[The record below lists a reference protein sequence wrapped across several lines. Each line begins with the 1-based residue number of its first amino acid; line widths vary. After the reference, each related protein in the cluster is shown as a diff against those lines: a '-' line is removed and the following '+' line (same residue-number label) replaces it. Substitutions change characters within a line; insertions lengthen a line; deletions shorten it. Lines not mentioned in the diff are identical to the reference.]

1 MAAVGLFSVSMP
13 QAWALSL
20 GRVTVLSALG
30 EPLRAEIDIPSI
42 TPDEASTLKTTV
54 ASPEAFVA
62 AGLDYNPAM
71 AGLRATLQQRADG
84 RSFIRLSSDRPINDP
99 FVDMILEATWASGK
113 IVRDYTML
121 FDPPAFRKPAATPA
135 PTLAQISP
143 PVAPPV
149 TAPPVPSAQRPAPPA
164 PTAPTATAT
173 PLPEPTRTKP
183 ITRPAPIATASSET
197 KPTSAENTVTVKAGD
212 TAGKIAAQFKPQGV
226 SLDQMLVA
234 MLRTNPEVFVNDN
247 INRIRAGKVMNLP
260 SAQDAQATS
269 PEEATQIILAQSKD
283 FNAFRRNLA
292 SNVGAAPISAADR
305 RASGAIEAKVDDKKT
320 ASETPDKLTLSKGSV
335 QANAP
340 QTKIAKQLAERDAQ
354 ARTAEI
360 EKNIA
365 DLKQIAKSAGTEVD
379 SNTAPT
385 PAPTNPTEAAL
396 GVPVVTPT
404 PPAEVP
410 TPPAVAPEVTPTAPE
425 PPPVQPPAVPKL
437 PVATLPEPEPS
448 TTLIDTVAENPVLPA
463 AAGGLLLLLAGLG
476 FYKYRQRKKSKAP
489 EEEALE
495 SRLQPDSFFGASGG
509 QRVDTSEGDGFK
521 PSSILFSA
529 SQLESGDDVDPVA
542 EADVYLAYGRDAQAE
557 EILKEALR
565 TNPGRLAI
573 RTKLLEILAKRRDIK
588 GFESTASQA
597 LVLTKRSSPEWQR
610 ICEMGQSIDPTNPLY
625 QPENAQSTAAPSAV
639 AAAAAAAALS
649 EMESIAP
656 VEEAASVEPPV
667 ALSIPPESAN
677 EAVDLDLDFA
687 FDEDAKQLASIPP
700 ETPESED
707 QALSEP
713 ASNQPDIELDVP
725 AKEQDFGLDFESSEA
740 TPLAPISESAPLSL
754 TDANA
759 LDFDLGGLSLDLED
773 NRSAA
778 AQSNNEPVT
787 DDPFETKLALAEEFH
802 SIGDEEGARGMI
814 EEVIAESSGEM
825 RAKAQQMLSK
835 LGLA

>member
-1 MAAVGLFSVSMP
+1 MAAVGLLSVSMP

-42 TPDEASTLKTTV
+42 TPDEAATLKTTV

-71 AGLRATLQQRADG
+71 ANLRASLQQRSDG

-121 FDPPAFRKPAATPA
+121 FDPPAFRKPSSAQS
-135 PTLAQISP
+135 PTLAQVSPPVSP
-143 PVAPPV
+143 PVAAPV
-149 TAPPVPSAQRPAPPA
+149 SPGTVRSTSPTTPTTPA
-164 PTAPTATAT
+164 ATAS
-173 PLPEPTRTKP
+173 PEP
-183 ITRPAPIATASSET
+183 TRPAPISRPVPAVPPASVAPASPSGNGVLV
-197 KPTSAENTVTVKAGD
+197 KPGD

-234 MLRTNPEVFVNDN
+234 MLRSNPEVFVNDN
-247 INRIRAGKVMNLP
+247 INRIRSGKVMNLP
-260 SAQDAQATS
+260 SAEDAQATT
-269 PEEATQIILAQSKD
+269 PEEASQIILAQSKD

-292 SNVGAAPISAADR
+292 SNVGAAPVSAADR
-305 RASGAIEAKVDDKKT
+305 RASGSVEARVDDKKT
-320 ASETPDKLTLSKGSV
+320 PSETPDKLTLSKGSI
-335 QANAP
+335 QSNSKET
-340 QTKIAKQLAERDAQ
+340 QIAKQLAEREAQ
-354 ARTAEI
+354 ARASDI

-365 DLKQIAKSAGTEVD
+365 DLNQIAKSAAAAA
-379 SNTAPT
+379 NTAPAAT
-385 PAPTNPTEAAL
+385 VPSPAAPSPDI
-396 GVPVVTPT
+396 GVPVAT
-404 PPAEVP
+404 PPAPVEPAPAPEAAPV
-410 TPPAVAPEVTPTAPE
+410 TPPATAPAETPAAPE
-425 PPPVQPPAVPKL
+425 L

-448 TTLIDTVAENPVLPA
+448 VSLLDTLQENPALPA
-463 AAGGLLLLLAGLG
+463 AAGALLLLLGGLAA
-476 FYKYRQRKKSKAP
+476 YKIRQRRKKKDP

-588 GFESTASQA
+588 GFESTASQS
-597 LVLTKRSSPEWQR
+597 LVLTTKSSPEWQR
-610 ICEMGQSIDPTNPLY
+610 ICEMGQSIDPSNPLY
-625 QPENAQSTAAPSAV
+625 QPESGSASAAATPSVAASSAAAV
-639 AAAAAAAALS
+639 ALA
-649 EMESIAP
+649 EMESLSPTDDVAP
-656 VEEAASVEPPV
+656 MEAPV
-667 ALSIPPESAN
+667 ALSVPPDNPSEP
-677 EAVDLDLDFA
+677 VDLDLDFA

-700 ETPESED
+700 ESPQSVD
-707 QALSEP
+707 PVISEP
-713 ASNQPDIELDVP
+713 ASDQPDIALDLP
-725 AKEQDFGLDFESSEA
+725 DKEQDFGLDFESSEA

-759 LDFDLGGLSLDLED
+759 LDFDLGGLSLDLDD
-773 NRSAA
+773 NKAA
-778 AQSNNEPVT
+778 APQANNQAGG